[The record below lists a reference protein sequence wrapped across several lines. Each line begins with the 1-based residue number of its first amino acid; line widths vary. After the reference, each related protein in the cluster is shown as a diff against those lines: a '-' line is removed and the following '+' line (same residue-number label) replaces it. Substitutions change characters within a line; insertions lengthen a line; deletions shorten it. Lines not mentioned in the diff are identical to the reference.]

1 MAVEHDKK
9 KLNFTSNSIINLYFL
24 TKKKIWLNHF
34 FQVQKTY
41 RMGIILK
48 SKKKTC
54 VRYMYVPKYLVH
66 LI

>member
-1 MAVEHDKK
+1 MAVELDKK

-41 RMGIILK
+41 RIPINTMGIILK
-48 SKKKTC
+48 SKKKNLC
-54 VRYMYVPKYLVH
+54 EVH
-66 LI
+66 VCP